1 MQIGKDQVRG
11 IIVIYIYNKRNFVII
26 IIYHGACNH
35 ARTSSPSEH
44 HSQSLFC
51 SGYATET
58 IFFKLLYFLL

>member
-35 ARTSSPSEH
+35 ACTRTSIPSEP
-44 HSQSLFC
+44 HSQSMH
-51 SGYATET
+51 A
-58 IFFKLLYFLL
+58 